1 MKAKTVIAGLVL
13 GAVGVGAVLR
23 RSAARPSADGPATTM
38 SARTARSMTMARTGA
53 GAAAH
58 YVTTQAR
65 KLGAD
70 EQRRAELDA
79 EFHAKTAERA
89 AATMG
94 QMKGAMMK
102 IGQML
107 SFIDTGLP
115 EPYKQALAALQA
127 DAPPMDAETI
137 RWALA
142 QELSEEQLARLSE
155 FSAEPLA
162 SASIG
167 QVHTAVLDHDR
178 PVVIKVQYPGVDE
191 AMRSDLDNAEMLN
204 RMMKLMFPNF
214 DPAPVTEE
222 LRERIGEEL
231 DYRIELANIELF
243 GRLFADHPFI
253 RIPTPVPSMSTQRVI
268 TMDLVE
274 GLRWA
279 DALNAPEALQQRW
292 AEVLFRFV
300 FGTLNRFHVFNADPH
315 PGNYLFHDDGT
326 ITFLDFGCVR
336 HFEESTTKRQA
347 NMVRAV
353 IDHDP
358 AELMDGL
365 VAFGFL
371 EEDNP
376 LDPERVLAWF
386 RQWNAPVLDDS
397 IFTYTPE
404 FAELAVKANFDPSG
418 EWADLQK
425 HFKMPREFVFLNRI
439 NLGLNSILAQL
450 NATGNWYDIVHEYWD
465 HAPGA
470 TLLGEME
477 QAHMVA
483 RGELNTTHLERPVS

>member
-1 MKAKTVIAGLVL
+1 MRTKTVIAGVVVGAIGAGVAVRGVL
-13 GAVGVGAVLR
+13 GR
-23 RSAARPSADGPATTM
+23 RKSSGTATT
-38 SARTARSMTMARTGA
+38 ARVTRSMTMARTGA
-53 GAAAH
+53 GAAAS
-58 YVTTQAR
+58 YVATQA
-65 KLGAD
+65 KKIGAD
-70 EQRRAELDA
+70 QERRAELDA

-115 EPYKQALAALQA
+115 EPYKQALSALQA
-127 DAPPMDAETI
+127 DAPPMDADTV
-137 RWALA
+137 RWALE
-142 QELSEEQLARLSE
+142 QELSDEQLARLTE
-155 FSAEPLA
+155 FDPEPLA

-167 QVHTAVLDHDR
+167 QVHTAVLDGAR
-178 PVVIKVQYPGVDE
+178 PVVIKIQYPGVDD
-191 AMRSDLDNAEMLN
+191 ALKSDLDNAEMLN
-204 RMMKLMFPNF
+204 RMMKLVFPNF

-231 DYRIELANIELF
+231 DYRIERGNLELF
-243 GRLFADHPFI
+243 GELFADHPFI
-253 RIPTPVPSMSTQRVI
+253 KIPVVVPDMSTQRVI
-268 TMDLVE
+268 TMDRVD

-279 DALNAPEALQQRW
+279 DALTAPKALQQRW

-300 FGTLNRFHVFNADPH
+300 FGTLNRFHVFNGDPH
-315 PGNYLFHDDGT
+315 PGNYLFHEDGT

-336 HFEESTTKRQA
+336 RFDAATSKRQA
-347 NMVRAV
+347 DLERAV
-353 IDHDP
+353 IDED
-358 AELMDGL
+358 ADALLDELL
-365 VAFGFL
+365 AFGFL
-371 EEDNP
+371 DPGHP
-376 LDPERVLAWF
+376 LEPDRVLAWF
-386 RQWNAPVLDDS
+386 RQWNAPVLADE

-404 FAELAVKANFDPSG
+404 FAEAAVKANFDPSG
-418 EWADLQK
+418 EWGDLQK

-450 NATGNWYDIVHEYWD
+450 SATGNWHRIVAEYMEQ
-465 HAPGA
+465 APAA

-483 RGELNTTHLERPVS
+483 RGERQQ